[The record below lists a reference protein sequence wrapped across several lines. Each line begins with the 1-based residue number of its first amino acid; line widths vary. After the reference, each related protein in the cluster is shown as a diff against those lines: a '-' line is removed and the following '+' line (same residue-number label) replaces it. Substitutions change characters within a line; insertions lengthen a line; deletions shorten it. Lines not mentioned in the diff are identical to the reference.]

1 LELFIFLIILQFTDN
16 TFTNS
21 LKIDKFD
28 PIFSL
33 RRMKTTV
40 LIALTLLSLQCVS
53 QNLVRNCEFTLHE
66 GCPSSHGQFDNAL
79 HWFTPGEGTTDFCHT
94 CGASN
99 VNVPNNQWGSQE
111 AYNGEGYGHIICYYP
126 FQGSDYREYMSTDL
140 GCNLIAGERYI
151 VSFYVSCADRAKYAI
166 DRIGLHFS
174 EDMILQEGEGL
185 IQIGGEP
192 HIQNTPGDIVQS
204 KLQWTRISG
213 IYTADG
219 TERYLTIGN
228 FFRDTETEVYEFP
241 NLTTRYGSY
250 YVDQVEVIPETPLLM
265 ALNDTVLCPQETLE
279 VDVTMPCAIS
289 YSWNDG
295 ASNPART
302 ITESGFYSVSVEIG
316 CGTVTGGFNV
326 SFHPEPDLNLPADT
340 FFCTG
345 NSVILQPDEGFSN
358 YLWEDGSTTSER
370 LVSQTGLYWLEVT
383 TENNCLFRDTIVV
396 ESLSAPTV
404 AFGADT
410 VICIGDSLVLF
421 AGPVTGHTIY
431 LWNDSSKGNTLT
443 LGEKGNYWVHMSN
456 PCGETSDTIVVD
468 TRNCEPL
475 IWAPNAFTPNGDGMN
490 DSFKV
495 KGQNIDDFFLAI
507 YNRWGEIVFETKEM
521 DMAWDG
527 RHNNNL
533 CPAEIYIWI
542 IRYSSYSSEYPVSET
557 LKGTV
562 LLYR

>member
-1 LELFIFLIILQFTDN
+1 
-16 TFTNS
+16 
-21 LKIDKFD
+21 
-28 PIFSL
+28 
-33 RRMKTTV
+33 MKTTV
-40 LIALTLLSLQCVS
+40 LIALTLLSLECVA
-53 QNLVRNCEFTLHE
+53 QNLVRNCEFTLHD
-66 GCPSSHGQFDNAL
+66 GCPPGHGQFDNAM

-99 VNVPNNQWGSQE
+99 VNVPDNQWGSQE
-111 AYNGEGYGHIICYYP
+111 AYSGEGYGHIICYYP

-204 KLQWTRISG
+204 KLQWTRVSG
-213 IYTADG
+213 VYTANG
-219 TERYLTIGN
+219 TERYVTIGN

-250 YVDQVEVIPETPLLM
+250 YVDQVKVIPENPLLTT
-265 ALNDTVLCPQETLE
+265 LNDTVLCPQETLE

-326 SFHPEPDLNLPADT
+326 SFHPEPELDLPADT
-340 FFCTG
+340 FFCAG
-345 NSVILQPDEGFSN
+345 NSVTLQPDDNFSN
-358 YLWEDGSTTSER
+358 YLWEDGTTASER
-370 LVSQTGLYWLEVT
+370 EVSQPGVYWLQVT
-383 TENNCLFRDTIVV
+383 TENNCLFRDTVV
-396 ESLSAPTV
+396 VGKLSAPSV
-404 AFGADT
+404 SLGADT
-410 VICIGDSLVLF
+410 VICIGDSLVLI
-421 AGPVTGHTIY
+421 AGPVEDHTSY
-431 LWNDSSKGNTLT
+431 LWNDNSGRNTLT
-443 LGEKGNYWVHMSN
+443 LGEEGRYWIRMSN
-456 PCGETSDTIVVD
+456 PCGETSDTIMID

-495 KGQNIDDFFLAI
+495 RGQNIDDFFLAI
-507 YNRWGEIVFETKEM
+507 YNRWGEKVFETKEIEK
-521 DMAWDG
+521 AWDG
-527 RHNNNL
+527 RYQNTP
-533 CPAEIYIWI
+533 CPIEVYIWI
-542 IRYSSYSSEYPVSET
+542 IRYSSFSSEYPVNET